1 MKPICYIP
9 SAEAEAQYS
18 QQLAS
23 IDDVAYLKSIAFTKL
38 GAIRCYVFWKYYM
51 KTNMKIVALVLILIF
66 STHAFAQDQNNPAPN
81 DMVQISVDSK
91 NELDGPAGIR
101 LSCIQIANFDYS
113 EFQTVYDG
121 RALYNGFGSDLNN
134 RKHTFERDEH
144 AFNVKFVDWTPEIV
158 VFLKNAVDTCV
169 AHRNDD
175 LLKRIMLSGNHV
187 VSMSPSRVKKLF
199 DDIFVVASATQ
210 TRNQQQ
216 IDIQRQWD
224 VANQNKEIARQD
236 HIKKL
241 KSGEDKILS
250 VEDAYIY
257 YLANPLNSIIS
268 SPLLEPDKQYYY
280 GEVII
285 DFQEK
290 QNLLRGK
297 IENYIDISQ
306 RIPKLITVG
315 YAFLRTD
322 NKTVS
327 FDPQLLRIE
336 QHIYIL
342 GKYIANTQYKTIA
355 GEVKVSPV
363 IQVLYMGGLK
373 GN

>member
-1 MKPICYIP
+1 M
-9 SAEAEAQYS
+9 
-18 QQLAS
+18 
-23 IDDVAYLKSIAFTKL
+23 
-38 GAIRCYVFWKYYM
+38 
-51 KTNMKIVALVLILIF
+51 
-66 STHAFAQDQNNPAPN
+66 
-81 DMVQISVDSK
+81 
-91 NELDGPAGIR
+91 
-101 LSCIQIANFDYS
+101 
-113 EFQTVYDG
+113 
-121 RALYNGFGSDLNN
+121 
-134 RKHTFERDEH
+134 
-144 AFNVKFVDWTPEIV
+144 
-158 VFLKNAVDTCV
+158 
-169 AHRNDD
+169 
-175 LLKRIMLSGNHV
+175 
-187 VSMSPSRVKKLF
+187 
-199 DDIFVVASATQ
+199 
-210 TRNQQQ
+210 
-216 IDIQRQWD
+216 
-224 VANQNKEIARQD
+224 
-236 HIKKL
+236 
-241 KSGEDKILS
+241 
-250 VEDAYIY
+250 
-257 YLANPLNSIIS
+257 
-268 SPLLEPDKQYYY
+268 LEPDKQYYY

>member
-1 MKPICYIP
+1 MK
-9 SAEAEAQYS
+9 
-18 QQLAS
+18 
-23 IDDVAYLKSIAFTKL
+23 
-38 GAIRCYVFWKYYM
+38 
-51 KTNMKIVALVLILIF
+51 
-66 STHAFAQDQNNPAPN
+66 
-81 DMVQISVDSK
+81 
-91 NELDGPAGIR
+91 
-101 LSCIQIANFDYS
+101 
-113 EFQTVYDG
+113 
-121 RALYNGFGSDLNN
+121 
-134 RKHTFERDEH
+134 
-144 AFNVKFVDWTPEIV
+144 
-158 VFLKNAVDTCV
+158 
-169 AHRNDD
+169 
-175 LLKRIMLSGNHV
+175 
-187 VSMSPSRVKKLF
+187 
-199 DDIFVVASATQ
+199 
-210 TRNQQQ
+210 
-216 IDIQRQWD
+216 
-224 VANQNKEIARQD
+224 D